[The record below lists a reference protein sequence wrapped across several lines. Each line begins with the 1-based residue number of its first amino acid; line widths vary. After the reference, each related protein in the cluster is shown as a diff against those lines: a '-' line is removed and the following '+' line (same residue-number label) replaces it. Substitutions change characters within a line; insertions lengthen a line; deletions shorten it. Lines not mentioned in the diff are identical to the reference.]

1 MTKIEW
7 TDTVWNVVTGCT
19 KIASGCKHCYAARMA
34 NRLRGRCGYP
44 ADDPFR
50 VTLHPDR
57 LEQPLRWRKPRMVF
71 VCSMGDMFHNDVPD
85 YFIAAVFGVM
95 AATPQHTYQVLT
107 KRPDRMRDLLSRI
120 NTDDNVW
127 LGTSAS
133 TQKDFDANVPLLLST
148 PAAVRFVSLEPLLEP
163 IDLVDMIGPYNAT
176 DDTALMGDS
185 RNRGLD
191 WVIVGGESG
200 PRARPMHPQWV
211 RAIRSQCVEAG
222 VPFFFKQWGEYAPG
236 RWWFDSESD
245 LMIELENGHFFDLE
259 DMFDEDHQQQ
269 RDEWLDK
276 NFHEVSSSS
285 VWCDPLTCYGGKC
298 MVRVGKKAAGRELD
312 GRTWDQIPEVKW

>member
-71 VCSMGDMFHNDVPD
+71 VCSMGDLFHDDVPD

-120 NTDDNVW
+120 NTDDNVC

-133 TQKDFDANVPLLLST
+133 TQRDLDANVPLLLST
-148 PAAVRFVSLEPLLEP
+148 PAAVRFVSLEPLLRP
-163 IDLVDMIGPYNAT
+163 IDLVDMIDSSSAT
-176 DDTALMGDS
+176 DGTALMGDG

-222 VPFFFKQWGEYAPG
+222 VTFFFKQWGEYAPG
-236 RWWFDSESD
+236 RWWCDSESD
-245 LMIELENGHFFDLE
+245 LMIELENGQFFDLE
-259 DMFDEDHQQQ
+259 DMFNEDHQQQ
-269 RDEWLDK
+269 RDEWLAK

-285 VWCDPLTCYGGKC
+285 SWCDPLTCYGGKC

-312 GRTWDQIPEVKW
+312 GRTWDQIPEVKR